1 MFICIQQ
8 CLQQV
13 SQIWMILIALHLV
26 EGAMASW
33 LVRSTPD
40 RAVFVYALAGNT
52 LLCSLAW
59 HSTLMVP
66 LPTQMCK
73 RVLSNLML
81 GVTLRWTSI
90 PSRGG
95 RVEILSVAADLNFT
109 LCFSNCQVGQGPCLL
124 GSILRLLSTMKQLFE
139 LLHLITISLFVYY
152 FRQVYGVSL

>member
-1 MFICIQQ
+1 
-8 CLQQV
+8 
-13 SQIWMILIALHLV
+13 
-26 EGAMASW
+26 
-33 LVRSTPD
+33 
-40 RAVFVYALAGNT
+40 
-52 LLCSLAW
+52 
-59 HSTLMVP
+59 MVP

-73 RVLSNLML
+73 RVLSNLLL

-109 LCFSNCQVGQGPCLL
+109 LCFSNCQVGQGLCLL
-124 GSILRLLSTMKQLFE
+124 GSILRLLSILKQLFE